1 MKWIKDLKSR
11 ASTKHDSA
19 VSEPPIPGPAMPAL
33 ELLTVREAALIAK
46 ASQATI
52 RRWIRTKKLQ
62 AFNSDHRVRINKQ
75 ELIKFLCKSVHS
87 SPL

>member
-1 MKWIKDLKSR
+1 MKWIKDLKTK
-11 ASTKHDSA
+11 ASTKHGET
-19 VSEPPIPGPAMPAL
+19 VSEPPNPNPAMPAL

-46 ASQATI
+46 SSHATV